1 MRVIGIDPGT
11 LCCGYGIIETSDELR
26 VMSYELN
33 SRTKTQN
40 SELVY
45 VTSGEIRMKNTEA
58 LPERLKILYN
68 ALKNIIDEYKPAHL
82 CIEKIFYHKS
92 IHSAFALGTARGIV
106 MLLAAQNAIPV
117 FEYNPTAL
125 KMALTGYG
133 RAEKRQ
139 VKEMVIRIL
148 NLKNKQGSSKNKNP
162 ILSLD
167 PSAPRPL
174 EPFIITEDASDALAL
189 CICHI
194 HHYNSGFKGSS
205 ENKNKN
211 LS

>member
-11 LCCGYGIIETSDELR
+11 LCCGYGIIETR
-26 VMSYELN
+26 
-33 SRTKTQN
+33 TQN

-45 VTSGEIRMKNTEA
+45 VASGEIRMKNTEA
-58 LPERLKILYN
+58 LPERLKILYGS
-68 ALKNIIDEYKPAHL
+68 LKNVIDEYKPAHL

-106 MLLAAQNAIPV
+106 MLLAAQNDIPV
-117 FEYNPTAL
+117 FECNLTEL

-148 NLKNKQGSSKNKNP
+148 NLKVANCKSQVASHRQQVTCSK
-162 ILSLD
+162 L
-167 PSAPRPL
+167 
-174 EPFIITEDASDALAL
+174 TEDASDALAL

-194 HHYNSGFKGSS
+194 NSGQWKQDTGCRIQDAG
-205 ENKNKN
+205 
-211 LS
+211 